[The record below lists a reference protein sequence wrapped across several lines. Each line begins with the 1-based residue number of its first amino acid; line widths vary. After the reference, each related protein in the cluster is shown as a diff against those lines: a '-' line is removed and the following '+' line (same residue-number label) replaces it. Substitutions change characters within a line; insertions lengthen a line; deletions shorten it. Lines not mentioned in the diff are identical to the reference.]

1 LLVKALDATIAA
13 SGINVAVTDNIMKVT
28 PRRLAFTLV
37 GVLLVITAVV
47 TLISLRSPSPAPYVT
62 APVRLGDIE
71 NAVLAT
77 GKLDAFERVNVGAQ
91 VSGQVKSLKVKLG
104 DRVTKG
110 QPIADIDDLPQR
122 NDLRNAEAA
131 LNVAKADLQAK
142 QALLKQAESRFK
154 RQKRMLN
161 DEAGSREDFETAEA
175 TLAATRA
182 ELIALNARIVQA
194 QIEVDKKKVDLSYTR
209 ILAPMDGIVI
219 AVITQQGQ
227 TVNAN
232 QSAPTIVKLA
242 QLDVM
247 TIKAQISEA
256 DITRVT
262 QGQKAYFTI
271 FSEPDKRYDA
281 TLRTVEL
288 APESVMKDDSL
299 SGGSTASGSGT
310 SNASVYYNALLDVPN
325 PDNRLRIAMTA
336 QVSLL
341 LGEAKNTLLIPT
353 QAVHKTA
360 DKKQQVQVLAK
371 DHKLEMREVKTGIT
385 NNVDVQILSGLKAG
399 DNVVLAQESAKPG
412 EDGLFL

>member
-1 LLVKALDATIAA
+1 
-13 SGINVAVTDNIMKVT
+13 MKVT
-28 PRRLAFTLV
+28 PRRLAFILI
-37 GVLLVITAVV
+37 GALLAILA
-47 TLISLRSPSPAPYVT
+47 LAAFFLQSPPQATSVT

-77 GKLDAFERVNVGAQ
+77 GKLDAIERVNVGAQ

-104 DRVTKG
+104 DKVTKG

-154 RQKRMLN
+154 RQKRMLS
-161 DEAGSREDFETAEA
+161 DDAGSREDFETAEA

-209 ILAPMDGIVI
+209 ILAPMNGIVI

-256 DITRVT
+256 DITRVS

-288 APESVMKDDSL
+288 APESVMKDDSV
-299 SGGSTASGSGT
+299 SGGSSSSGSGS

-341 LGEAKNTLLIPT
+341 LGEAKNALLVPI

-360 DKKQQVQVLAK
+360 DNKQQVQVLTG
-371 DHKLEMREVKTGIT
+371 DNRLEMREVKTGIT
-385 NNVDVQILSGLKAG
+385 NNVDIQILSGLKAG
-399 DNVVLAQESAKPG
+399 ENVVLVQENTRPG
-412 EDGLFL
+412 DEGLSL

>member
-1 LLVKALDATIAA
+1 
-13 SGINVAVTDNIMKVT
+13 MKVT

-154 RQKRMLN
+154 RQKRMLK
-161 DEAGSREDFETAEA
+161 DEAGSREDFEAAEA

-271 FSEPDKRYDA
+271 FSEPDKKYDA

-299 SGGSTASGSGT
+299 SGGGTASGSGT

-341 LGEAKNTLLIPT
+341 LGEAKNTLLVPI
-353 QAVHKTA
+353 QAVHKNA
-360 DKKQQVQVLAK
+360 DKKQQVQVLTG
-371 DHKLEMREVKTGIT
+371 DNRVEIREVTTGIT
-385 NNVDVQILSGLKAG
+385 NNVDIQILSGLKAG
-399 DNVVLAQESAKPG
+399 EHVVLVQESAKLG
-412 EDGLFL
+412 EEGLLL

>member
-1 LLVKALDATIAA
+1 
-13 SGINVAVTDNIMKVT
+13 MKFT
-28 PRRLAFTLV
+28 SRRLAFIAVGTLLA
-37 GVLLVITAVV
+37 VLLIALTSYLQRPPQANH
-47 TLISLRSPSPAPYVT
+47 VT
-62 APVRLGDIE
+62 APVRVGDIE

-77 GKLDAFERVNVGAQ
+77 GKMDAVERVNVGAQ

-104 DRVTKG
+104 DRVTQG

-161 DEAGSREDFETAEA
+161 DEASSLEDFEAAEA
-175 TLAATRA
+175 TLTTTRA

-242 QLDVM
+242 RLDLM

-256 DITRVT
+256 DITRVS

-271 FSEPDKRYDA
+271 FSDPEKRYDA

-299 SGGSTASGSGT
+299 SGSSSASGSGT

-341 LGEAKNTLLIPT
+341 LGEAKNTLLVPI
-353 QAVHKTA
+353 QAVRKTE
-360 DKKQQVQVLAK
+360 DKKQQVQVLTTN
-371 DHKLEMREVKTGIT
+371 DRLEMREVKTGIT
-385 NNVDVQILSGLKAG
+385 NNVDIQILSGLKAG
-399 DNVVLAQESAKPG
+399 ETVVLMQESANSG
-412 EDGLFL
+412 GDGILL

>member
-1 LLVKALDATIAA
+1 
-13 SGINVAVTDNIMKVT
+13 MKVT
-28 PRRLAFTLV
+28 PRRLAFTLA

-47 TLISLRSPSPAPYVT
+47 TLISLQSPSQAPYVT
-62 APVRLGDIE
+62 AQVRLGDIE

-131 LNVAKADLQAK
+131 LNAAKADLQAK

-161 DEAGSREDFETAEA
+161 DEASSREDFETAEA

-271 FSEPDKRYDA
+271 FSEPDKKYDA

-299 SGGSTASGSGT
+299 SGGGSASGSG
-310 SNASVYYNALLDVPN
+310 SANASVYYNALLDVPN
-325 PDNRLRIAMTA
+325 PENRLRIAMTA

-341 LGEAKNTLLIPT
+341 LGEAKNTLLVPI
-353 QAVHKTA
+353 QAVHKNA
-360 DKKQQVQVLAK
+360 DKKQQVQVLTG
-371 DHKLEMREVKTGIT
+371 DNRVEMREVTTGIT
-385 NNVDVQILSGLKAG
+385 NNVDIQILSGLKAG
-399 DNVVLAQESAKPG
+399 ENVVLVHESAKPG
-412 EDGLFL
+412 EEGLVL

>member
-1 LLVKALDATIAA
+1 
-13 SGINVAVTDNIMKVT
+13 MKVT
-28 PRRLAFTLV
+28 PRRLAFILIGALLIIFALV
-37 GVLLVITAVV
+37 AFFLQ
-47 TLISLRSPSPAPYVT
+47 SPPKAASVT
-62 APVRLGDIE
+62 APARLGDIE

-77 GKLDAFERVNVGAQ
+77 GKLDAIERVNVGAQ

-104 DRVTKG
+104 DKVTKG

-154 RQKRMLN
+154 RQKRMLS

-256 DITRVT
+256 DITRVS

-288 APESVMKDDSL
+288 APESVMKDDSV
-299 SGGSTASGSGT
+299 SGGSSSSGSGS

-325 PDNRLRIAMTA
+325 PENRLRIAMTA

-341 LGEAKNTLLIPT
+341 LGEAKNALLVPI

-360 DKKQQVQVLAK
+360 DKKQQVQVLTG
-371 DHKLEMREVKTGIT
+371 DNRLEMREVKTGIT
-385 NNVDVQILSGLKAG
+385 NNVDIQILSGLKAG
-399 DNVVLAQESAKPG
+399 ENVVLVQESTRPG
-412 EDGLFL
+412 EEGLSL

>member
-1 LLVKALDATIAA
+1 
-13 SGINVAVTDNIMKVT
+13 MKVT

-154 RQKRMLN
+154 RQKRMLK
-161 DEAGSREDFETAEA
+161 DEAGSREDFEAAEA

-271 FSEPDKRYDA
+271 FSEPDKKYDA

-288 APESVMKDDSL
+288 APESIMKDDSL
-299 SGGSTASGSGT
+299 SGGGSASGSG
-310 SNASVYYNALLDVPN
+310 SANASVYYNALLDVPN
-325 PDNRLRIAMTA
+325 PQNRLRIAMTA

-341 LGEAKNTLLIPT
+341 LGEAKNTLLVPI
-353 QAVHKTA
+353 QAVHKNA
-360 DKKQQVQVLAK
+360 DKKQQVQVLTG
-371 DHKLEMREVKTGIT
+371 DNRVEIREVTTGIT
-385 NNVDVQILSGLKAG
+385 NNVDIQILSGLKVG
-399 DNVVLAQESAKPG
+399 EHVVLVQESAKPG
-412 EDGLFL
+412 EEGRLL

>member
-1 LLVKALDATIAA
+1 
-13 SGINVAVTDNIMKVT
+13 MKLT
-28 PRRLAFTLV
+28 SRRLAFVAAGALLA
-37 GVLLVITAVV
+37 VLLIALTNYLQRPPQ
-47 TLISLRSPSPAPYVT
+47 THYVT

-77 GKLDAFERVNVGAQ
+77 GKMDAVERVNVGAQ

-104 DRVTKG
+104 DRVTQG

-161 DEAGSREDFETAEA
+161 DEASSLEDFETAEA
-175 TLAATRA
+175 TLTTTRA

-242 QLDVM
+242 RLELM

-256 DITRVT
+256 DITREIGRAHV
-262 QGQKAYFTI
+262 
-271 FSEPDKRYDA
+271 
-281 TLRTVEL
+281 
-288 APESVMKDDSL
+288 
-299 SGGSTASGSGT
+299 
-310 SNASVYYNALLDVPN
+310 
-325 PDNRLRIAMTA
+325 
-336 QVSLL
+336 
-341 LGEAKNTLLIPT
+341 
-353 QAVHKTA
+353 
-360 DKKQQVQVLAK
+360 
-371 DHKLEMREVKTGIT
+371 
-385 NNVDVQILSGLKAG
+385 
-399 DNVVLAQESAKPG
+399 
-412 EDGLFL
+412 

>member
-1 LLVKALDATIAA
+1 
-13 SGINVAVTDNIMKVT
+13 MKLT
-28 PRRLAFTLV
+28 SRRLAFIAAGALLA
-37 GVLLVITAVV
+37 VLLIVLTNYLQRPPQ
-47 TLISLRSPSPAPYVT
+47 THYVT

-77 GKLDAFERVNVGAQ
+77 GKMDAVERVNVGAQ

-104 DRVTKG
+104 DRVTQG

-161 DEAGSREDFETAEA
+161 DEASSLEDFEAAEA
-175 TLAATRA
+175 TLATTRA

-194 QIEVDKKKVDLSYTR
+194 QIEVDKKKIDLSYTR

-242 QLDVM
+242 RLELM

-256 DITRVT
+256 DITRVS

-271 FSEPDKRYDA
+271 FSEPEKRYDA

-299 SGGSTASGSGT
+299 SGSSSASGSGT

-341 LGEAKNTLLIPT
+341 LGEAKNTLLVPI
-353 QAVHKTA
+353 QAVRKTE
-360 DKKQQVQVLAK
+360 DKKQHVQVLT
-371 DHKLEMREVKTGIT
+371 DNGRLEMREVKTGIT
-385 NNVDVQILSGLKAG
+385 NNVDIQILSGLKAG
-399 DNVVLAQESAKPG
+399 ETVVLMQENASPG
-412 EDGLFL
+412 GDGILL

>member
-1 LLVKALDATIAA
+1 
-13 SGINVAVTDNIMKVT
+13 MKVT
-28 PRRLAFTLV
+28 PRRLAFILA
-37 GVLLVITAVV
+37 GALLVILALMAF
-47 TLISLRSPSPAPYVT
+47 TLQSPPQAASVT
-62 APVRLGDIE
+62 APARLGDIE

-77 GKLDAFERVNVGAQ
+77 GKLDAIERVNVGAQ
-91 VSGQVKSLKVKLG
+91 VSGQVKSLKVKQG
-104 DRVTKG
+104 DKVTKG

-154 RQKRMLN
+154 RQKRMLS

-256 DITRVT
+256 DITRVS

-288 APESVMKDDSL
+288 APESLMEDDSI
-299 SGGSTASGSGT
+299 SGGSSSSGSGS

-341 LGEAKNTLLIPT
+341 LGEAKNTLLVPI

-360 DKKQQVQVLAK
+360 DKKQRVQVLTR
-371 DHKLEMREVKTGIT
+371 DNRLEMREVKTGIT
-385 NNVDVQILSGLKAG
+385 NNVDIQILSGLKAG
-399 DNVVLAQESAKPG
+399 ENVVLVQENTRPG
-412 EDGLFL
+412 EEGLSL

>member
-1 LLVKALDATIAA
+1 
-13 SGINVAVTDNIMKVT
+13 MKVT
-28 PRRLAFTLV
+28 QRRLAFILI
-37 GVLLVITAVV
+37 GALLVIIALVV
-47 TLISLRSPSPAPYVT
+47 FSLQSPPQAASVT

-77 GKLDAFERVNVGAQ
+77 GKLDAIERVNVGAQ

-104 DRVTKG
+104 DKVTKG

-154 RQKRMLN
+154 RQKRMLS

-256 DITRVT
+256 DITRVS

-288 APESVMKDDSL
+288 APESVMKDDSV
-299 SGGSTASGSGT
+299 SGSSSSSGSGS

-341 LGEAKNTLLIPT
+341 LGEAKNALLVPI

-360 DKKQQVQVLAK
+360 DNKQQVQVLTG
-371 DHKLEMREVKTGIT
+371 DNRLEMREVKTGIT
-385 NNVDVQILSGLKAG
+385 NNVDIQILSGLKAG
-399 DNVVLAQESAKPG
+399 ENVVLVQENTKPG
-412 EDGLFL
+412 EEGLSL

>member
-1 LLVKALDATIAA
+1 
-13 SGINVAVTDNIMKVT
+13 MKVT
-28 PRRLAFTLV
+28 PRRLAFILA
-37 GVLLVITAVV
+37 GALLVILALVAVF
-47 TLISLRSPSPAPYVT
+47 SLQSPSQTAAVT
-62 APVRLGDIE
+62 APAHLGDIE

-77 GKLDAFERVNVGAQ
+77 GKLDAIERVNVGAQ

-154 RQKRMLN
+154 RQKRMLS
-161 DEAGSREDFETAEA
+161 DEAGSREDFEAAEA

-256 DITRVT
+256 DITRVS

-288 APESVMKDDSL
+288 APESVMKDDSI
-299 SGGSTASGSGT
+299 SGGSSSSGSGT

-341 LGEAKNTLLIPT
+341 LGEAKNALLVPI

-360 DKKQQVQVLAK
+360 DKKQQVQVLTA
-371 DHKLEMREVKTGIT
+371 DNRLEMREVKTGIT
-385 NNVDVQILSGLKAG
+385 NNVDIQILSGLKAG
-399 DNVVLAQESAKPG
+399 ENVVLVQESARPS
-412 EDGLFL
+412 EEGLSL

>member
-1 LLVKALDATIAA
+1 
-13 SGINVAVTDNIMKVT
+13 MKVT
-28 PRRLAFTLV
+28 PRRLAFTLA
-37 GVLLVITAVV
+37 GFLLVITAVV
-47 TLISLRSPSPAPYVT
+47 TLISLQSPSQAPYVT

-131 LNVAKADLQAK
+131 LNAAKADLQAK
-142 QALLKQAESRFK
+142 QALLKQAESHFK

-271 FSEPDKRYDA
+271 FSEPDKKYDA

-299 SGGSTASGSGT
+299 SGGGSASGSG
-310 SNASVYYNALLDVPN
+310 SANASVYYNALLDVPN
-325 PDNRLRIAMTA
+325 PENRLRIAMTA

-341 LGEAKNTLLIPT
+341 LGEAKNTLLVPI
-353 QAVHKTA
+353 QAVHKNA
-360 DKKQQVQVLAK
+360 DKKQQVQVLTGENRV
-371 DHKLEMREVKTGIT
+371 EMREVTTGIT
-385 NNVDVQILSGLKAG
+385 NNVDIQILSGLKAG
-399 DNVVLAQESAKPG
+399 ENVVLVQESAKPG
-412 EDGLFL
+412 EEGLVL

>member
-1 LLVKALDATIAA
+1 
-13 SGINVAVTDNIMKVT
+13 MKVT

>member
-1 LLVKALDATIAA
+1 
-13 SGINVAVTDNIMKVT
+13 MKVT
-28 PRRLAFTLV
+28 PRRLAFTLA
-37 GVLLVITAVV
+37 GVLLVVTAVV
-47 TLISLRSPSPAPYVT
+47 TLISLQSPSQAPYVT

-131 LNVAKADLQAK
+131 LNAAKADLQAK

-161 DEAGSREDFETAEA
+161 DEASSREDFESAEA

-271 FSEPDKRYDA
+271 FSEPDKKYDA

-299 SGGSTASGSGT
+299 SGGGSASGSG
-310 SNASVYYNALLDVPN
+310 SANASVYYNALLDVPN
-325 PDNRLRIAMTA
+325 PENRLRIAMTA

-341 LGEAKNTLLIPT
+341 LGEAKNTLLVPI
-353 QAVHKTA
+353 QAVHKNA
-360 DKKQQVQVLAK
+360 DKKQQVQVLTG
-371 DHKLEMREVKTGIT
+371 DNRVEMREVTTGIT
-385 NNVDVQILSGLKAG
+385 NNVDIQILSGLKAG
-399 DNVVLAQESAKPG
+399 ENVVLVQESAKPG
-412 EDGLFL
+412 EEGLVL